1 MQKITINDKK
11 YPKSLL
17 KIDNPPKQLYLEGNI
32 ELLNKNCIAI
42 IGSRNCSENGKK
54 LAQKF
59 AIELSN
65 QGIIIISGMAKGID
79 SEAHKGTLRAKGK
92 TIAVLGS
99 GLNNIFPKENTNL
112 YKEILENK
120 GLIISEYKPNIEP
133 CFSRFLERNR
143 IVSGLS
149 IGVLVVEAG
158 HRSGTS
164 VTASLAQK
172 QGKKVF
178 VIPHE
183 INDKHGVGTN
193 RLIRKGAIL
202 ITKTKEIIDEF
213 EFLKYKEIQEYETK
227 INEKIKAKIKFENKE
242 QECIYNILNNSGS
255 EKIISINDICQK
267 IPMPINKI
275 NENLLI
281 LEINQYIQ
289 KRNGGYICINNMN

>member
-1 MQKITINDKK
+1 MRKITINDKK

-17 KIDNPPKQLYLEGNI
+17 KIDNPPKQLYVEGNI

-79 SEAHKGTLRAKGK
+79 SEAHKGTLRTKGK

-99 GLNNIFPKENTNL
+99 GLNKIFPKENTNL

-120 GLIISEYKPNIEP
+120 GLIISEYEPNIEP
-133 CFSRFLERNR
+133 CSSRFLERNR

-149 IGVLVVEAG
+149 LGVLVIEAG
-158 HRSGTS
+158 YRSGTS

-213 EFLKYKEIQEYETK
+213 EFLKYREIQEYETE
-227 INEKIKAKIKFENKE
+227 INEKNKSKIKFENKE
-242 QECIYNILNNSGS
+242 QECIYNILNNSGR
-255 EKIISINDICQK
+255 EKIISINDIYQK
-267 IPMPINKI
+267 VQMPINKI

-289 KRNGGYICINNMN
+289 KRNGGYICINNMK